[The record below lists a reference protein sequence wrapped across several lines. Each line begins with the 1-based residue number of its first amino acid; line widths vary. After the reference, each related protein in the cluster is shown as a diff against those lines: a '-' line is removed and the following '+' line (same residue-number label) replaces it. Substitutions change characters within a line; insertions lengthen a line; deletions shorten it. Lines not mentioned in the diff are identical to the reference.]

1 MKMVYKGG
9 MGEIVEKKSR
19 FIANVFQVMDEE
31 QANEY
36 IYNMKKQYYDA
47 RHNCYAYV
55 CGDNNEVQKFS
66 DDGEPSGT
74 AGKPIMD
81 IITSLDIRNCLI
93 VVTRYF
99 GGTLLGTGGLIRAYQ
114 SSAKAGIEQSDVVD
128 VYEGA
133 IASIDADYN
142 NVGKLQYICSDMG
155 VEIIKSD
162 YGENVHMEVLME
174 RDKYIQFSQKV
185 TDAFSGNVNVSE
197 PESRNFCKTKENKT
211 ILMKKYE

>member
-128 VYEGA
+128 VHEGA

>member
-9 MGEIVEKKSR
+9 TGEIVEKKSR